1 LLSCSEAYSCLLFL
15 ITSLPNLSTLVRTHQ
30 HSRISPAQDKG
41 KEPVTYAYA
50 DTNCEEEEE
59 DDDDYQ
65 EEEQQQ
71 DEEEEEEED
80 CQPQPLLEEDS
91 EPDDLTCAICL
102 NSIQLENLALIKG
115 CDHMYCANCILH
127 WAVHKESPWCPQCKQ
142 PFNYLLTYRALDGTL
157 QDFPTE
163 ESVTLLKRALW
174 FEDHVRRNLND
185 TSAAALLDESIA
197 ADDLAWHDYADDLDL
212 DEDEIIEEYYFSA
225 AAGRA
230 RVTLG
235 NRRFG
240 EGGYIS
246 AGRRQARPTNNKK
259 GTTKKNSATKGK
271 KNNTTNEINNNS
283 SSTPAKSNTNDDGG
297 CSTSTTIPAPTTIAV
312 PGALSSSSLSLPMSM
327 SMSNKST
334 PTLPVPPPRS
344 CPVPVVLKSGS
355 MSPSLH
361 NTNGNGTN
369 TPIMSHHS
377 SGSGAMNIIHNSLL
391 YGMSPAGSS
400 GGSTPTLYGS
410 SPSGFG
416 RRARRN
422 AKRAAIDAAAAAASQ
437 AQAAAA
443 VGGSGNEVV
452 TEEGFI
458 LPSQQQE
465 EQQQVEAA

>member
-1 LLSCSEAYSCLLFL
+1 MFSVPEAYSCLVFL
-15 ITSLPNLSTLVRTHQ
+15 IRSLSNLSTLIRTHQ
-30 HSRISPAQDKG
+30 HSRLSPTQDKG
-41 KEPVTYAYA
+41 KEPVTYA
-50 DTNCEEEEE
+50 DTDCEDKEE
-59 DDDDYQ
+59 DDYQ
-65 EEEQQQ
+65 EEEEQ
-71 DEEEEEEED
+71 DEEEEEED
-80 CQPQPLLEEDS
+80 CQPQHLLEEDS

-102 NSIQLENLALIKG
+102 NSIQLENLALVKG

-174 FEDHVRRNLND
+174 FEDHVRRNLKD
-185 TSAAALLDESIA
+185 TSAAARLDESIA

-246 AGRRQARPTNNKK
+246 AGRRQARPINNNNNNNRN
-259 GTTKKNSATKGK
+259 GSAKKNSATKGK
-271 KNNTTNEINNNS
+271 KNNTTNKINNNS
-283 SSTPAKSNTNDDGG
+283 SGTHAKSSTAIVDDG
-297 CSTSTTIPAPTTIAV
+297 CSTSTGSTILANTAIAV
-312 PGALSSSSLSLPMSM
+312 PGALSSSSLSM

-334 PTLPVPPPRS
+334 PPLPVPSPRC
-344 CPVPVVLKSGS
+344 CPFPVVLRSGS

-377 SGSGAMNIIHNSLL
+377 NGSGAMNIMHNNNSLL

-422 AKRAAIDAAAAAASQ
+422 AKRAAIDAAVAAASQ
-437 AQAAAA
+437 AQAAGGG
-443 VGGSGNEVV
+443 GGSGVV
-452 TEEGFI
+452 TEEGFT
-458 LPSQQQE
+458 LPSQQQQQ
-465 EQQQVEAA
+465 QQQVEAT